1 MGVVVAHEPEK
12 KPSDD
17 GAPGANVTVLLGAA
31 AGGDARAASELLPLV
46 YEELRRLASNRLA
59 GERAGQT
66 LQPTALVHEAYLKL
80 LGPDGRALT
89 WGSRGQFFAAAA
101 VAMRRILVDRARH
114 RQRMRHGGGRA
125 KVELHDDHLSDEP
138 DPEQMLALD
147 EALEKLRGYD
157 PRKSELVML
166 RYFGGLSI
174 EDAAD
179 AMSLSPATIKTEWAY
194 CRAWLHRELAG
205 GSGAS

>member
-1 MGVVVAHEPEK
+1 MADESDKIV
-12 KPSDD
+12 PSRADSAGD
-17 GAPGANVTVLLGAA
+17 VTVLLGAA
-31 AGGDARAASELLPLV
+31 AGGDSRAASELLPLV
-46 YEELRRLASNRLA
+46 YDELRRLAAVRLA

-80 LGPDGRALT
+80 LGAGGQALT

-114 RQRMRHGGGRA
+114 RQRLRHGGGRQR
-125 KVELHDDHLSDEP
+125 VELHDGVLATEP

-147 EALEKLRGYD
+147 QALEKLKGYD
-157 PRKSELVML
+157 PRKAELVML

-174 EDAAD
+174 DDTAS
-179 AMSLSPATIKTEWAY
+179 AMNLSSATIKSEWAY

-205 GSGAS
+205 GADAS